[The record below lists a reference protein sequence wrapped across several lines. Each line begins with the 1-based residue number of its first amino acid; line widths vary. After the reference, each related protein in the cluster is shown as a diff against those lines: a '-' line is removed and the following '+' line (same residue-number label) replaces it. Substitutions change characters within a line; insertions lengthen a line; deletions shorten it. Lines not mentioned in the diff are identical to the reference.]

1 MLARAIELHGDPCLL
16 VLDEVGLLPPGTV
29 ESIELLLK
37 RSPGN
42 LHVAMAFRS
51 NPGLDLAAHFLDGSG
66 IILRAPLFRFSR
78 PEIAR
83 FFDDAL
89 SRRELATVEERTA
102 GWPVALMVD
111 RNMRAAGAEQP
122 DVDPAEL
129 SENYVGV
136 RLLRGLSRQDRE
148 GEDAEALAFDRVL
161 TQAVLA
167 GGTCRFLHGALDHLR
182 PAAGATACVG
192 ERARFRSSAWHL
204 LRCISCCHRAEFE
217 VEPPA
222 RRTGAGLFRRRHA
235 LWGRL
240 CQHIPRDG
248 GHGAGAR
255 AGSRRVVQARP
266 AGYAGFLPLRS
277 PSGHE
282 Q

>member
-1 MLARAIELHGDPCLL
+1 M
-16 VLDEVGLLPPGTV
+16 GLLPPGTV

-148 GEDAEALAFDRVL
+148 GGDAEALAFDRVL

-167 GGTCRFLHGALDHLR
+167 GGTCRFLHGELDHLR

-217 VEPPA
+217 ES
-222 RRTGAGLFRRRHA
+222 RRH
-235 LWGRL
+235 GVR
-240 CQHIPRDG
+240 
-248 GHGAGAR
+248 AR
-255 AGSRRVVQARP
+255 ACFADDMRYGDVFASIYRTWASRAP
-266 AGYAGFLPLRS
+266 APLRNS
-277 PSGHE
+277 PRESWTCWRKSGRAAGTRKSRAPWE
-282 Q
+282 SPTAACATT